1 MIALLQLPA
10 LASPDPVWSAMA
22 LTALLGGALCLDE
35 SAVVQSWLSQP
46 LPAALLTGLV
56 WGRPDLGL
64 ALGVPLQLILAAN
77 LPVGQSFVGDAVTA
91 TVAVTGA
98 AAKLQPDRT
107 GFGPGFLD
115 AVLWGWLL
123 LGVLLLSLA
132 GHWLITAERAAFG
145 LWMHEGRLSLR
156 DGDMRRLES
165 LHRRCLT
172 LTFLRGAVLS
182 VLFLLLVQEAWLTLL
197 RVAGPFCGRWVAWLP
212 LLLCGAG
219 LGSLW
224 ERFNSRRA
232 WVWVAA
238 GMLLAVAV
246 RGVSS

>member
-1 MIALLQLPA
+1 MTALLHLPT
-10 LASPDPVWSAMA
+10 LVSPDTVWGAMA
-22 LTALLGGALCLDE
+22 LSALLGGVLCLDE
-35 SAVVQSWLSQP
+35 SALVQSWLSQP

-98 AAKLQPDRT
+98 AAKLQPGPAGAD
-107 GFGPGFLD
+107 PGFPD
-115 AVLWGWLL
+115 AALWGWLL
-123 LGVLLLSLA
+123 LGVLLLSFA
-132 GHWLITAERAAFG
+132 GHWIIAAERTAFG
-145 LWMHEGRLSLR
+145 VWMHEGRLSLR

-165 LHRRCLT
+165 LHRRCLM

-182 VLFLLLVQEAWLTLL
+182 VLFLVLVQEIWLPLL
-197 RVAGPFCGRWVAWLP
+197 RAAGPFCGRWAAWLP

-224 ERFNSRRA
+224 ERFNMRRA

-238 GMLLAVAV
+238 GMLLAVAL